1 MMFEVNAKKVFN
13 IVLISLVLVMITII
27 FSFKI
32 ILPVNN
38 EVLTTYEQNNMK
50 IKKVS
55 DVVLI
60 NNFIEIYYNKSG
72 DIYNSLSK
80 TLSNDDSKS
89 IIDYL
94 IDNNKNPKMY
104 SKDEYK
110 ILEFNLKKDEIQN
123 IFENISVDN
132 DMIIK
137 VFFDNEN
144 ELGNEINFKLNREE
158 IIRNN
163 MVETARK
170 EIGNTGEKYWTWYG
184 FNRRVLWCC
193 VFVSWV
199 ANENDVLGEP
209 IPKFVWVKKGIDYYK
224 ERNTLKYPSKY
235 TPLPA
240 DLIFFDWNRNGVIDH
255 IGLVEKVEN
264 GYVYAIEGNASN
276 KDVKRKKYKLNSP
289 YIYAY
294 GVPEY

>member
-1 MMFEVNAKKVFN
+1 MFEVNVKKVVT
-13 IVLISLVLVMITII
+13 IVLISLVFVMITIV
-27 FSFKI
+27 FSSKI
-32 ILPVNN
+32 ILPVNS
-38 EVLTTYEQNNMK
+38 EMLTTYEQNNMK

-55 DVVLI
+55 DVVLT
-60 NNFIEIYYNKSG
+60 NNFIEIYYDKSSV
-72 DIYNSLSK
+72 IYNNLSK
-80 TLSNDDSKS
+80 TLSGDDSKS
-89 IIDYL
+89 TIDYL
-94 IDNNKNPKMY
+94 IDNKKKPKMY
-104 SKDEYK
+104 LKDNYK
-110 ILEFNLKKDEIQN
+110 ILEFNLNKDEIQKV
-123 IFENISVDN
+123 FENISVDN
-132 DMIIK
+132 DMIIRAI
-137 VFFDNEN
+137 FDDEN

-209 IPKFVWVKKGIDYYK
+209 IPKFIWVKKGVDYYK
-224 ERNTLKYPSKY
+224 ERNALKYPSKY

-240 DLIFFDWNRNGVIDH
+240 DLIFFDWNRNGIIDH
-255 IGLVEKVEN
+255 VGLVEKVEK

-276 KDVKRKKYKLNSP
+276 KDVKRRKYKLNSP